1 MRPLGVTLVG
11 FYQVLRGI
19 LGLLFGLSLLLFTSL
34 AVKLAAL
41 ASEGNATGRFFAGFG
56 HLASLVIILFAAV
69 QLLAGY
75 GVLRMQNWGRLL
87 TLFLSALGLAL
98 LLPVMVVVHGIP
110 LIFGIINAAVIFYL
124 ATPPVK
130 HAFHEKSPPLRMAA

>member
-11 FYQVLRGI
+11 FYQILRGL

-41 ASEGNATGRFFAGFG
+41 ASEGYATGCFFAGFG
-56 HLASLVIILFAAV
+56 HLASWVIILFAAV

-87 TLFLSALGLAL
+87 TLFLSAVGLASACCR
-98 LLPVMVVVHGIP
+98 
-110 LIFGIINAAVIFYL
+110 F
-124 ATPPVK
+124 
-130 HAFHEKSPPLRMAA
+130 